1 MKRLS
6 NRINTISR
14 SKTLSVTAKAAELRA
29 SGKDIVVLT
38 VGEPD
43 FPTPMNIKNAGK
55 KAIDDNF
62 TKYTAAGG
70 IKELKEVVV
79 RKYKE
84 DFNVDI
90 GIENVVAC
98 NGAKHALANII
109 LTCCEAGDEVIIPN
123 PAWVSYP
130 ELVRLASATPI
141 FINTDETTNFK
152 LTPEILNKNINSR
165 TKMLILCSP
174 SNPTGSIYTKEELIE
189 LAKVIKKHDIYVIYD
204 EIYEKLIYDGNEHF
218 SMMQID
224 DIRNNVISINGVS
237 KTYAMTG
244 WRIGYAVAEKS
255 IISTCQK
262 IQSHMTSN
270 PNSIAQKAAIEA
282 LEGDQTEIEE
292 MRKTFEM
299 RRNVGY
305 ELIKQIPHTKCH
317 KPEGAFYFFVDFSYY
332 LGKKFNDKVIETNDD
347 LCDFFI
353 SEPKVAAITGS
364 AFGSDKHVRFSFATS
379 KERFKEGMDRIIEG
393 LKLLK

>member
-79 RKYKE
+79 RKYKQ

-90 GIENVVAC
+90 DIDNVVAS

-141 FINTDETTNFK
+141 FIDTDETTNFK
-152 LTPEILNKNINSR
+152 LTPQMLEKNINGR

-174 SNPTGSIYTKEELIE
+174 SNPTGSIYTKEELLE
-189 LAKVIKKHDIYVIYD
+189 LAKIIKKHDIYVIYD
-204 EIYEKLIYDGNEHF
+204 EIYEKLIYDKREHF

-224 DIRNNVISINGVS
+224 DIRDNVISINGVS

-255 IISTCQK
+255 IILTCQK

-282 LEGDQTEIEE
+282 LEGDQKEIEE
-292 MRKTFEM
+292 MRKIFEM

-305 ELIKQIPHTKCH
+305 ELVNQIPNTQCC

-332 LGKKFNDKVIETNDD
+332 LGKQFNGKVIATNDD

-353 SEPKVAAITGS
+353 EELKVAAITGS
-364 AFGSDKHVRFSFATS
+364 AFGSDKHVRFSFATT
-379 KERFKEGMDRIIEG
+379 KERFKEGMDRIIAG
-393 LKLLK
+393 LKLLT